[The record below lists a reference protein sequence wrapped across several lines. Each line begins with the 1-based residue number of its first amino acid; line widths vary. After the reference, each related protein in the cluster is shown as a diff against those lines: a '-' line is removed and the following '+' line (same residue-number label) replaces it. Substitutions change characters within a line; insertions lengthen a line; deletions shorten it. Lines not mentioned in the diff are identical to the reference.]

1 MKKNYKPV
9 TDRDIFD
16 IENSF
21 YLLSDP
27 YRIGKLLGQYEI
39 YKKIVNIPGSIVECG
54 VFKGVSLVR
63 WMTFRHVLE
72 TPESRKVIGFDIF
85 GDFPL
90 EGLSRDDDLSFAST
104 HDDKSGGAGISKEN
118 LASFLT
124 QKHFTNFELIKG
136 NVADTLPK
144 YFKIH
149 EHERISLLHLDMDVY
164 EPTKKALDLLIDR
177 IVPGGIIVIDDYG
190 TVSGAT
196 DAIDEFIRDY
206 PKRGFTLQRALY
218 YKIPAYIVVK

>member
-1 MKKNYKPV
+1 MTKNYSPI
-9 TDRDIFD
+9 TDKDIFD

-39 YKKIVNIPGSIVECG
+39 YKRIVNIPGSIVECG
-54 VFKGVSLVR
+54 VFKGISLVR
-63 WMTFRHVLE
+63 WMTFRHALE
-72 TPESRKVIGFDIF
+72 TAESRKVIGFDAF

-90 EGLSRDDDLSFAST
+90 EGLSRGDDLSFAST
-104 HDDKSGGAGISKEN
+104 HDDESGGAGIAKEM

-124 QKHFTNFELIKG
+124 QKHFTNFDLIKG

-144 YFKIH
+144 YFKTH

-164 EPTKKALDLLIDR
+164 EPTFFTLEKLYNK
-177 IVPGGIIVIDDYG
+177 VQKGGIILIDDYG
-190 TVSGAT
+190 IANGVT
-196 DAIDEFIRDY
+196 
-206 PKRGFTLQRALY
+206 RAVNKFK
-218 YKIPAYIVVK
+218 KIKKIKTEKLGNLSYLKI